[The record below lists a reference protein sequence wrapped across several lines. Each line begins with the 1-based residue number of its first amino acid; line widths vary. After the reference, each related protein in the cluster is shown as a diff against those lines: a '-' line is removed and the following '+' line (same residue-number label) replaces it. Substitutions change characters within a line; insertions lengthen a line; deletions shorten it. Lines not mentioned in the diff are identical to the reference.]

1 MRDVG
6 KIEPLHAAVAELLLL
21 NLEGKLDDAT
31 AAAIGD
37 ALAQAKGRGG
47 GGRKK
52 IEAVAVV
59 TDDRKVNLL
68 HPADERPA
76 DVSTDPDHLEKKH
89 GAKGTFT
96 REVTPITYV
105 GLSNSCCVY
114 IGGKCYCW

>member
-6 KIEPLHAAVAELLLL
+6 KIEPLHPAVAELLLL

-37 ALAQAKGRGG
+37 ALQRAKGRGG
-47 GGRKK
+47 AGGRE

-59 TDDRKVNLL
+59 TDNRKVNLL
-68 HPADERPA
+68 HPAHEHPS
-76 DVSTDPDHLEKKH
+76 DVSNDPDHLEKKH
-89 GAKGTFT
+89 GGKGTFA
-96 REVTPITYV
+96 REVTPITFIS
-105 GLSNSCCVY
+105 LSNSCCFY